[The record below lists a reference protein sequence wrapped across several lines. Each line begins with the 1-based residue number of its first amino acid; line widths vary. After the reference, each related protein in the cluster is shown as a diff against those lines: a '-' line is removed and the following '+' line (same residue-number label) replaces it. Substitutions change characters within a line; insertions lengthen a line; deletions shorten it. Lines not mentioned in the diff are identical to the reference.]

1 MNPWTKYEFRTLSAR
16 DRFLEWCMKAAPLF
30 ESGNGTKSVET
41 DSNLYTDIR
50 NGEFFSNQD
59 GFRPIQRAPISN
71 KNSPTS
77 Q

>member
-1 MNPWTKYEFRTLSAR
+1 MTKKYEFRTLSAR

-50 NGEFFSNQD
+50 FGERFL
-59 GFRPIQRAPISN
+59 
-71 KNSPTS
+71 
-77 Q
+77 